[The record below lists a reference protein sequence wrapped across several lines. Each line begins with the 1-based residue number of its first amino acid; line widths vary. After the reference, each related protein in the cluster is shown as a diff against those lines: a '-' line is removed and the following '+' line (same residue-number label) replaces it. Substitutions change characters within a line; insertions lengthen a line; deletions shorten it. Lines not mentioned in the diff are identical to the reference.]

1 MYTGALV
8 FIVKKKK
15 RKTVIHSAKWGIS
28 LESSKSKKEPVVV
41 CVKTA
46 QM

>member
-8 FIVKKKK
+8 FIVKK

>member
-1 MYTGALV
+1 MYTGTVV
-8 FIVKKKK
+8 FIVKK
-15 RKTVIHSAKWGIS
+15 KTVIHSAKWGIS